1 MRAAHRRSS
10 ACTATAAGRSSWKS
24 RLSRSERSSRWAS
37 TWRSSPSPSTAA
49 ARPPAAGGRAPI
61 FPSQGNI
68 GRTNEGFGQAV
79 WDLRSLAYWLRSDG
93 APAVGVA
100 GMSLGGYTISLLAT
114 VEPSLSFVIPCIPL
128 ADITTAVVAHDR
140 MRGIEIDP
148 YLQDVSRRTLAIHSP
163 LLRAPV
169 VSGERVLVLAA
180 EADRITGHAHAA
192 DLARHLRGSLR
203 LVRGS
208 HLFHVGRRETLDA
221 IRSFVRRCTAPPRGP
236 HNG

>member
-1 MRAAHRRSS
+1 MRAAPTVICVHGYRGGAFLLEEQAFQVGALFAMGLDVALFTLPFHGRR
-10 ACTATAAGRSSWKS
+10 APAGG
-24 RLSRSERSSRWAS
+24 
-37 TWRSSPSPSTAA
+37 WRS
-49 ARPPAAGGRAPI
+49 RAPI